1 MSRKL
6 FDGAKVTID
15 GSLGVITTLEFFQ
28 HHFSKMG
35 HRDLLVTQ
43 NLSHPSGNHCFVHLT
58 RSVRR
63 RAALFKSSSKK
74 VAAKSFILQ
83 GGAVA
88 TFFRPCLGGAQSI
101 AYRKVAFCP
110 RKELATYRDDRFS
123 SVIRLRKGW
132 RSLPLIFPLGHNRQ
146 SDRTNHILVHQR

>member
-1 MSRKL
+1 MRGRVEVSREI

-43 NLSHPSGNHCFVHLT
+43 NLSHPTSNQGSAHLT

-63 RAALFKSSSKK
+63 RAASFKS
-74 VAAKSFILQ
+74 
-83 GGAVA
+83 
-88 TFFRPCLGGAQSI
+88 
-101 AYRKVAFCP
+101 AYRNEAFCQS
-110 RKELATYRDDRFS
+110 RLALSVLCARLVSTNPQVLGTIAPPTY
-123 SVIRLRKGW
+123 
-132 RSLPLIFPLGHNRQ
+132 
-146 SDRTNHILVHQR
+146 